1 MYRNLYQL
9 YVDIFLM
16 NCSPKADFIRVNP
29 DTDPEASGWVRVN
42 CKCACSCVGSFNS
55 FHSTTSVLF
64 FCMPHNGLA
73 KKRCHPAGWL

>member
-1 MYRNLYQL
+1 
-9 YVDIFLM
+9 M

>member
-42 CKCACSCVGSFNS
+42 CKCVWLLRW
-55 FHSTTSVLF
+55 LF
-64 FCMPHNGLA
+64 QV
-73 KKRCHPAGWL
+73 